1 MTKQTQRLYLMLV
14 IGILIGV
21 SLVMLVKAPKTPES
35 KTNSTSPGATSTD
48 DVLLRSED
56 LKREVLTSAL
66 PSLSQ
71 IPNNVRVGLTVEDQV
86 AGKSVTVSSLDIIGS
101 QWVAVYDDKDG
112 RPGWILGATRVHEGD
127 KTAVVELLRPEGTL
141 SGHTYYTAILND
153 DGDGEFNRLTDLPPL
168 SPDKIV
174 IVKFKIW

>member
-21 SLVMLVKAPKTPES
+21 SLVMLMKAPKTPEP
-35 KTNSTSPGATSTD
+35 KINSTPSGATSTED
-48 DVLLRSED
+48 IILRSED
-56 LKREVLTSAL
+56 LKREVLTAAL
-66 PSLSQ
+66 PALSQ

-86 AGKSVTVSSLDIIGS
+86 SGKTVTVSALDVIGS

-141 SGHTYYTAILND
+141 SGHTYYAALLND
-153 DGDGEFNRLTDLPPL
+153 DGDAEFNRLTDLPPL

-174 IVKFKIW
+174 IVKFKIQ